1 MQEHMNVRCGSHA
14 TEVAGHLRLLYCCVM
29 LCISTSNWA
38 NNKNK
43 TSLQNNTNTCWWW
56 KHLEITGTF
65 WNVCARIK
73 GSLRCVSASRPV
85 TRKRL
90 SVHSRAAAET
100 QTGSEPRCSFFCL
113 CTVSA
118 LRAFVLPSVL
128 QLASCIYQLL
138 TKLHYHYPLWGAG
151 SAHLTDVPQTNIQQ
165 LLVQIY
171 PIKKKEQRQGRFT
184 VNILVY

>member
-1 MQEHMNVRCGSHA
+1 MSDV
-14 TEVAGHLRLLYCCVM
+14 EVTQLKSQVIYIVVLCYAFKLL
-29 LCISTSNWA
+29 IEQT
-38 NNKNK
+38 K
-43 TSLQNNTNTCWWW
+43 TSSQNNMKPNTCSWC

-65 WNVCARIK
+65 WNVCTRIK
-73 GSLRCVSASRPV
+73 GSLLCVSAFRPM

-90 SVHSRAAAET
+90 LVHARAATET
-100 QTGSEPRCSFFCL
+100 QTGSEPCCSFFCL
-113 CTVSA
+113 CTVFA

-165 LLVQIY
+165 LLAQIY
-171 PIKKKEQRQGRFT
+171 PIKKRAATRS
-184 VNILVY
+184 LHS